1 MKYIIAGGSVTNINP
16 PSQQCGNM
24 SSCGSQSP
32 VVSDASKLFLLLIF
46 LFYTK
51 QLNFYSPFYHYSP
64 FYPYFLYYSL
74 QFILLDCMS
83 QETTE
88 PQLPVCTPPETT
100 IGSPI
105 MKPSKNGK
113 KILPHLPNYFT
124 Y

>member
-1 MKYIIAGGSVTNINP
+1 M
-16 PSQQCGNM
+16 
-24 SSCGSQSP
+24 P
-32 VVSDASKLFLLLIF
+32 VSYSLFLTLIF

-51 QLNFYSPFYHYSP
+51 QLNFYSPL
-64 FYPYFLYYSL
+64 YPYFLYYSFK
-74 QFILLDCMS
+74 FILLDCMS

-88 PQLPVCTPPETT
+88 PQPPVCTPPETT
-100 IGSPI
+100 LGSPI